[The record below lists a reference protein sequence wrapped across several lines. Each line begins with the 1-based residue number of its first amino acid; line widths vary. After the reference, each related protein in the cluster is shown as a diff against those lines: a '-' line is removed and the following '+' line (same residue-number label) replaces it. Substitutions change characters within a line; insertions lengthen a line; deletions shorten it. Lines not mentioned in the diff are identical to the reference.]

1 MSTLTAI
8 TTELPVIPM
17 AELEAQQQQ
26 ESHKGQDLR
35 DPEAAACPGT
45 TPIDTNSAGVQH
57 TIVHQ
62 TPAVPYFK
70 LLVAGFSYLC
80 AGVNDGTLGPLI
92 PHIIDTFH
100 IGTGEVAIM

>member
-1 MSTLTAI
+1 MSTQLATA
-8 TTELPVIPM
+8 TEPPAIPM
-17 AELEAQQQQ
+17 AELEVQRQQ
-26 ESHKGQDLR
+26 EQRERLDLR
-35 DPEAAACPGT
+35 DPEVAAGT
-45 TPIDTNSAGVQH
+45 DPADVQH
-57 TIVHQ
+57 AVVYQ